1 MKMIDKKIAI
11 CLLARDSESAL
22 KRNIPK
28 IEKIRK
34 LFRESYVIVIENDS
48 KDNTKQILKEWQKNS
63 TDIYLQMEDTGTKTI
78 PSATV
83 NGYFPGM
90 TASRMDKMIRYR
102 NKYLEFVHKH
112 NEGLDYVIVF
122 DSDIY
127 DFDEDAIYDTIKNAP
142 DDWCGLFANGR
153 YYWKP
158 AFLGLLGKYYDA
170 YCFIPKNAEHKDLTY
185 KEIYLENDKLCKLLK
200 KEKYVPCDS
209 AFAGIGIYKYE
220 AIKGKKYEII
230 KNTRSSVVEVLCDH
244 VSLNLSTENK
254 GTLYVAKNMNVM
266 YESIK
271 GLGAFITNILGNK
284 FFIKLWEK
292 IYRKKFFE

>member
-11 CLLARDSESAL
+11 CLLARDSESSL

-48 KDNTKQILKEWQKNS
+48 KDNTKQILKEWQTKS

-78 PSATV
+78 PSAKV

-90 TASRMDKMIRYR
+90 TASRMEKMIRYR
-102 NKYLEFVHKH
+102 NKYLEFVNKH
-112 NEGLDYVIVF
+112 NEKLDYVMIF

-127 DFDEDAIYDTIKNAP
+127 DFDENSIYNTINNAP
-142 DDWCGLFANGR
+142 ADWCGLFANGR

-185 KEIYLENDKLCKLLK
+185 KEIYLENDKLCKQLK
-200 KEKYVPCDS
+200 KERYVPCDS

-220 AIKGKKYEII
+220 AIKDKKYELI

-254 GTLYVAKNMNVM
+254 GTLYVAKNLKVK

-271 GLGAFITNILGNK
+271 GFGPVITNIFGNR
-284 FFIKLWEK
+284 FFITLWEK
-292 IYRKKFFE
+292 ISRKVFFE